1 MSVIDP
7 GTIPLTIVAAVAR
20 NGVIGGGNALLWRL
34 SSDLQR
40 FKALTMGK
48 PLIMGRKTF
57 ESIGRPLPGRETI
70 VVTRNRDFSVPG
82 VHVAASIDEAIDIA
96 RDRAIAMGAPEVIIA
111 GGGEIYALTMDRAQ
125 RLVITHVAAELE
137 GDAHFPAIDPKVWK
151 QVEFATGEQTA
162 KDEVPF
168 AFAVYER
175 AGNR

>member
-1 MSVIDP
+1 MSVVDP

-20 NGVIGGGNALLWRL
+20 NGVIGGGNTLLWRL

-57 ESIGRPLPGRETI
+57 QSIGKPLPGRETI
-70 VVTRNRDFSVPG
+70 VVTRDQNFSVVG
-82 VHVAASIDEAIDIA
+82 VHVAADIDTAVDIA
-96 RDRAIAMGAPEVIIA
+96 RERAVAMGAPEVIIA

-125 RLVITHVAAELE
+125 RLVITHVAAEPV
-137 GDAHFPAIDPKVWK
+137 GDARFPAIDPAVWK
-151 QVEFATGEQTA
+151 QIEFESGEQTA

>member
-1 MSVIDP
+1 MSVVDP

-20 NGVIGGGNALLWRL
+20 NGVIGGGNALLWQL

-70 VVTRNRDFSVPG
+70 VVTRDRDFSVPG

-96 RDRAIAMGAPEVIIA
+96 RNRAITMGASEVIVA
-111 GGGEIYALTMDRAQ
+111 GGGEIYALTMKLAQ
-125 RLVITHVAAELE
+125 RLVITHVAAEPE
-137 GDAHFPAIDPKVWK
+137 GDAHFPAIDPEVWE
-151 QVEFATGEQTA
+151 QVEFETGEQTA

>member
-1 MSVIDP
+1 MSVAGT

-57 ESIGRPLPGRETI
+57 DSIGRPLPGRETI
-70 VVTRNRDFSVPG
+70 VVTRDRDFSVPG
-82 VHVAASIDEAIDIA
+82 VCVAASIDEAIDIA
-96 RDRAIAMGAPEVIIA
+96 QDRATAMGAPEVVIA

-125 RLVITHVAAELE
+125 RLVITHVEAQPE
-137 GDAHFPAIDPKVWK
+137 GDAHFPAIDREVWK
-151 QVEFATGEQTA
+151 QVEFATGDQTA

-168 AFAVYER
+168 AVAIYER
-175 AGNR
+175 AEY